1 MTPEMR
7 EEQKRRN
14 EATRQAIFKR
24 IEEKNDVFQN
34 KLNEEF
40 EYILNWYGVENKYFQ
55 RDTLITASILLEQRK
70 ISTQLEDIKNLLE
83 RMLG

>member
-14 EATRQAIFKR
+14 ESTRQAIFKR